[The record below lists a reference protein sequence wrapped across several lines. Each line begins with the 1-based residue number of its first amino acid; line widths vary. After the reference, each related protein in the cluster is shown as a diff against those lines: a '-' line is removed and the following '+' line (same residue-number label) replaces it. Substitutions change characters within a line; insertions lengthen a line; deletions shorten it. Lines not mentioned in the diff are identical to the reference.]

1 MKKILLLLSLFII
14 TISAYSITII
24 TPKAPPAI
32 PILRAKENDST
43 INIQYYT
50 NANTEVIP
58 KIIKEKGNLYI
69 IPSNVAAKLY
79 NKGKD
84 LKILGITSLGLVYLL
99 SSDENINSIKDLN
112 SKEIY
117 IGAQGSSP
125 DVIAQFAF
133 AKNKV
138 TPMIKYGS
146 SQEIT
151 KMLLTNRIKTAVVP
165 EPLASLVLSKN
176 KKVKRVV
183 KFTKEWKK
191 IDSNLKGIPQVALV
205 VPTKYYNKNKAK
217 IDEILLNLKKSSD
230 WVNSHKEEAAKLG
243 KEKLQLSKLF
253 SAKIIFDSIDYMNL
267 VFISKGES
275 KYLIP
280 YFNHLKNIN
289 PKMIGGKLP
298 NEKIYIK

>member
-1 MKKILLLLSLFII
+1 MKKILLFLSIMII
-14 TISAYSITII
+14 TVSTYSITII

-32 PILRAKENDST
+32 PILRAAENDPT
-43 INIQYYT
+43 INIKYYT
-50 NANTEVIP
+50 NANIEVIP
-58 KIIKEKGNLYI
+58 KIIKEEENLYI

-99 SSDENINSIKDLN
+99 SSDENINSTKDLN
-112 SKEIY
+112 NKEIY

-125 DVIAQFAF
+125 DVIAQFTF
-133 AKNKV
+133 AKNNV
-138 TPMIKYGS
+138 SPTIKYSS
-146 SQEIT
+146 SQEIA
-151 KMLLTNRIKTAVVP
+151 KLLLTNRIKTAVVP

-176 KKVKRVV
+176 KNVKRVIN
-183 KFTKEWKK
+183 FATEWQK

-205 VPTKYYNKNKAK
+205 VPTKYYYQNKTK
-217 IDEILLNLKKSSD
+217 IDEILLNLKKSNT

-243 KEKLQLSKLF
+243 KEKLKLSKLF
-253 SAKIIFDSIDYMNL
+253 SEKIISDSIDYMNL
-267 VFISKGES
+267 VFISDGES

-289 PKMIGGKLP
+289 PKMIGGDLP